1 MEFKGLSIKNF
12 RNFEDISVDLTN
24 QNVIFGMNDVGK
36 TNFLC
41 AIRFLLDR
49 ETRKNGFKESDFF
62 QRNIENEIEI
72 ILEVSLE
79 DYNSSNDTKFI
90 VSKIGGARTTDNLDT
105 FYFKVKSKFDTAE
118 EIGEPLLFWGND
130 LTSLSLLPANGT
142 FTDLDK
148 IFKVVYLDP
157 AINLEQ
163 VFKKNRRSIFDQSK
177 LSDGDIEISNEI
189 KQISNK
195 LNEKIGEMTVI
206 KEFQKILTD
215 EYHSLKKE
223 DIEIELKS
231 EMAIKGYFDDLTPYI
246 KKDNDN
252 NLYPTSGD
260 GRRKILAYSMMNHLI
275 KNQESNKVVVYLI
288 EEPENSLHRSMQ
300 IALSYQLFNMDVY
313 KYFFLSTHSSE
324 LLYEMDRAALIRIYS
339 RDKTDCASIIYNL
352 DQTYKNLKK
361 ELNRTLANAL
371 FADKV
376 LLVEGPSEK
385 VLFERILYLINPL
398 YELQGGYLMEVN
410 GIKFKPYVEVLS
422 ALDIKWFIKTDNDLK
437 SKRNKKNHFDLIGLN
452 RCIEIIDSEKMDY
465 IVIDFEPARIANGN
479 YNASHKEEI
488 IKNEKLKLYEE
499 KLSLIEEFNTN
510 NIYLSKIDLENDLNE
525 AIKEKMEEVFGDN
538 PIKKLQSAK
547 LINMIKLAEQLEEE
561 DCRVIY
567 EHELFKVLKEFS
579 NYEFGDS

>member
-24 QNVIFGMNDVGK
+24 QNVVFGMNDVGK

-90 VSKIGGARTTDNLDT
+90 VSKIGGARTSDNLDT

-118 EIGEPLLFWGND
+118 EIGEPHLYWGND
-130 LTSLSLLPANGT
+130 LTNLSLLPANGT

-157 AINLEQ
+157 TINLEQ

-177 LSDGDIEISNEI
+177 LNYGDIEISNEI

-206 KEFQKILTD
+206 KEFQKVLTD

-246 KKDNDN
+246 KKDNDT

-275 KNQESNKVVVYLI
+275 KNQESNKIVVYLI

-422 ALDIKWFIKTDNDLK
+422 ALEIKWFVKTDNDLK
-437 SKRNKKNHFDLIGLN
+437 SKRNNKNHFDLIGLN
-452 RCIEIIDSEKMDY
+452 RCIELIDSEKMDY
-465 IVIDFEPARIANGN
+465 IVIDFEPARNANGN
-479 YNASHKEEI
+479 YSTLLKEEI
-488 IKNEKLKLYEE
+488 IRNEKLKLYEE
-499 KLSLIEEFNTN
+499 KSSLIEEFNTN

-525 AIKEKMEEVFGDN
+525 AIEEKMEEVFGNN

-547 LINMIKLAEQLEEE
+547 LINMIKLAEQLEEG
-561 DCRVIY
+561 DCKVIY

>member
-1 MEFKGLSIKNF
+1 MEFKKLVIKNF
-12 RNFEDISVDLTN
+12 RNFECVNVNLTN

-36 TNFLC
+36 TNFLY
-41 AIRFLLDR
+41 ALRFLLDR
-49 ETRKNGFKESDFF
+49 DTRKNGFKESDFF
-62 QRNIENEIEI
+62 QRNIGNEIEI
-72 ILEVSLE
+72 ILEISLE
-79 DYNSSNDTKFI
+79 DYEQSDDTKFI
-90 VSKIGGARTTDNLDT
+90 VSKVGGARTTDNLDT
-105 FYFKVKSKFDTAE
+105 FYFMVKSKFDTAE
-118 EIGEPLLFWGND
+118 EIGEPQLYWGND
-130 LTSLSLLPANGT
+130 LTNLSLLPANGA

-148 IFKVVYLDP
+148 LFKVVYLDP
-157 AINLEQ
+157 AINLEH

-177 LSDGDIEISNEI
+177 LSDEDIEISNEI
-189 KQISNK
+189 KQISNN

-206 KEFQKILTD
+206 KEFQNILTD

-223 DIEIELKS
+223 DIKIELKS
-231 EMAIKGYFDDLTPYI
+231 EMAIKGYFNDLTPYI
-246 KKDNDN
+246 KKDNDD

-260 GRRKILAYSMMNHLI
+260 GRRKIIAYSMMNHLI
-275 KNQESNKVVVYLI
+275 KNQEANKIVVYLI

-300 IALSYQLFNMDVY
+300 IALSYQLFNMDIY

-339 RDKTDCASIIYNL
+339 RDKTDCASIIYKV

-361 ELNRTLANAL
+361 ELNRSLANAL

-422 ALDIKWFIKTDNDLK
+422 ALEIKWFVKTDNDLK
-437 SKRNKKNHFDLIGLN
+437 SKRNNQNNFDLIGLN
-452 RCIEIIDSEKMDY
+452 RCIEIINREKMNY
-465 IVIDFEPARIANGN
+465 IDIDFEPAKYANGK
-479 YNASHKEEI
+479 YNTSLKEEI
-488 IKNEKLKLYEE
+488 IKNEKLKIYEGNS
-499 KLSLIEEFNTN
+499 SLIEEFNTN
-510 NIYLSKIDLENDLNE
+510 NIYLSKIDLENDLYE
-525 AIKEKMEEVFGDN
+525 AIKEKMEEVFGNN

-547 LINMIKLAEQLEEE
+547 LINMIKLAEHLEEA

-567 EHELFKVLKEFS
+567 EHELFKVLREFS
-579 NYEFGDS
+579 NYGFSNS

>member
-12 RNFEDISVDLTN
+12 RNFENVNVDLTN

-41 AIRFLLDR
+41 ALRFLLDR
-49 ETRKNGFKESDFF
+49 EIRKNGFKESDFF

-79 DYNSSNDTKFI
+79 DYNHSNETKFI
-90 VSKIGGARTTDNLDT
+90 VSKVGGARTSDNLDT
-105 FYFKVKSKFDTAE
+105 FYFKIKSKFDTAE
-118 EIGEPLLFWGND
+118 EIGEPQLYWGND
-130 LTSLSLLPANGT
+130 LTNLSLLPANGT

-157 AINLEQ
+157 AIDLEH

-177 LSDGDIEISNEI
+177 LNDEDIEISKEI
-189 KQISNK
+189 KHISNN
-195 LNEKIGEMTVI
+195 LNEKIGEMKVI

-223 DIEIELKS
+223 DIKIELKS

-246 KKDNDN
+246 KKDNDD

-275 KNQESNKVVVYLI
+275 KNQETNKIVVYLI

-300 IALSYQLFNMDVY
+300 IALSHQLFNMDIY
-313 KYFFLSTHSSE
+313 KYFFLSTHSAE
-324 LLYEMDRAALIRIYS
+324 LLYEMDKAALIRIYS
-339 RDKTDCASIIYNL
+339 RDKTDCASIIYNV

-361 ELNRTLANAL
+361 ELNRSLAHAL

-398 YELQGGYLMEVN
+398 YELQGGYLMEVD
-410 GIKFKPYVEVLS
+410 GIKFKPYVDALS
-422 ALDIKWFIKTDNDLK
+422 TLQIKWFVKTDNDLK
-437 SKRNKKNHFDLIGLN
+437 SKRNNKSQFDLIGLN
-452 RCIEIIDSEKMDY
+452 RCIEILNKEKMNY
-465 IVIDFEPARIANGN
+465 ITIDFEPAKNADGK
-479 YNASHKEEI
+479 YNTSLKEEI

-499 KLSLIEEFNTN
+499 ESSLIEELNTN
-510 NIYLSKIDLENDLNE
+510 SIYLSKIDLENDLYE
-525 AIKEKMEEVFGDN
+525 VISGKMEELFGNN
-538 PIKKLQSAK
+538 PIKRLQSAK
-547 LINMIKLAEQLEEE
+547 LINMIKLSEQLEEE
-561 DCRVIY
+561 ECRAIY
-567 EHELFKVLKEFS
+567 EHELFKVLREFS
-579 NYEFGDS
+579 NYVFGDS